1 MSADNTA
8 LADLRREIDAIDN
21 ALHDLVMRRFTLTG
35 QIAASKAAGSLA
47 LRPAREAQ
55 ILRRLV
61 ARHQGPL
68 PRAIVVRLWRE
79 IISANTALQGSFAI
93 AVVGRRA
100 DDALALVAR
109 EHYGCLTPVQVYET
123 ASSVLRAVTDGTASV
138 ALLPLPSR
146 DDAEPWWRL
155 IARPGKDTPRII
167 ARLPFAQPSV
177 PEAEA
182 LAVSRAP
189 NEPTGHDRS
198 FLVLETRGEI
208 SMSTM
213 RRRLQAGGLEVL
225 DIQNWGE
232 GAQRLQLVEVEG
244 FLAEGAPLLEELVA
258 EEIEQAFVI
267 GGYAVPL
274 SAQELTAPAQEL
286 VGEAS

>member
-8 LADLRREIDAIDN
+8 LADLRREIDAIDD
-21 ALHDLVMRRFTLTG
+21 ALHDLIMRRFTLTG
-35 QIAASKAAGSLA
+35 QIAASKATGSLA

-61 ARHQGPL
+61 ARHEGAL

-93 AVVGRRA
+93 AVVGRRE
-100 DDALALVAR
+100 DDKLALVAR
-109 EHYGCLTPVQVYET
+109 EHYGWLTPVQVYET

-146 DDAEPWWRL
+146 EDVEPWWRL
-155 IARPGKDTPRII
+155 IARAGKETPRII
-167 ARLPFAQPSV
+167 ARLPFAQPAV
-177 PEAEA
+177 PEVEA

-189 NEPTGHDRS
+189 NEATGQDRS
-198 FLVLETRGEI
+198 FLVLEASGEL
-208 SMSTM
+208 SMSTI
-213 RRRLQAGGLEVL
+213 RRRLQAAGLEVL

-232 GAQRLQLVEVEG
+232 GAHRLHLVEVEG
-244 FLAEGAPLLEELVA
+244 FLAEDAPTLEDLVA
-258 EEIEQAFVI
+258 EEIEQAFVV

-274 SAQELTAPAQEL
+274 SARELAPAKEL